1 VVGLNALLPVD
12 RQSGEVLTNPKTA
25 KRCAPARHV
34 CTFEQMVSPLQHFRN
49 GMLYVIENT
58 GNCRKV
64 FRCETRNSSAE
75 AGVLLRFAGRYCE
88 FFLSQINDGSEFA
101 FA

>member
-1 VVGLNALLPVD
+1 MVSELARGGGLNALLPVD

-34 CTFEQMVSPLQHFRN
+34 CTFEQMVSPLQQFCN
-49 GMLYVIENT
+49 EMFYVIENT

-64 FRCETRNSSAE
+64 FRCETRNSLAE
-75 AGVLLRFAGRYCE
+75 AGVL
-88 FFLSQINDGSEFA
+88 
-101 FA
+101 